1 MLNAKQLAEAGFS
14 VNDTPEDLLRV
25 EAGFE
30 YLEQMTVLT
39 FDVDDVETIKKLPAA
54 AKLFITKFADIVAR
68 QHGITA
74 ESLGGMSQS
83 FGYTDY
89 LDELR
94 DLLYGLLRPWL
105 KENIDGYGA
114 KAIQFKDRWDYRR
127 C

>member
-54 AKLFITKFADIVAR
+54 AKLFITKFGDIAAR
-68 QHGITA
+68 QHGVTS

-83 FGYTDY
+83 FGYTNY
-89 LDELR
+89 SDELW
-94 DLLYGLLRPWL
+94 DLLYGLLRPWI
-105 KENIDGYGA
+105 KDGIDGYGA
-114 KAIQFKDRWDYRR
+114 KAIQFRDRWNYRR